1 MPGVDEFDQ
10 NIPTP
15 LLTDPPNIESAVGNS
30 VAAMVP
36 HLNMTF
42 ADANARSA
50 AIPTPVAGMEVFLIA
65 EARKELWDGSAWVS
79 LTPGPW
85 VPITPATGFEV
96 RSGSPAYRVVNKT
109 VELRGTI
116 QRAGGIAFV
125 KNTQFSLMTLPTDAR
140 PPAYRVF
147 IAATTWAA
155 DMYARAEVAP
165 DGVVTVVIPNSTA
178 TGASWI
184 SLDNIR
190 YSLV

>member
-1 MPGVDEFDQ
+1 MPGVDDYDQ

-65 EARKELWDGSAWVS
+65 EARKELWDGSTWVS

-85 VPITPATGFEV
+85 IPITPASGFEV
-96 RSGSPAYRVVNKT
+96 RSGSPAYRIVNKN

-116 QRAGGIAFV
+116 QRNGAVAFV
-125 KNTQFSLMTLPTDAR
+125 KGAPFTLLTLPTEAR
-140 PPAYRVF
+140 PTAYRTF

-155 DMYARAEVAP
+155 DMYARAEVAS
-165 DGVVTVVIPNSTA
+165 DGPVTVIVPNSTT